1 MTGCYAQV
9 NPAEVADVPGVDYVV
24 GLNRLDDLLQFVAL
38 PKDRD
43 VRIAV
48 SDVKRQRGVPV
59 LGTRTLPGHTRA
71 FLKIQE
77 GCNYS
82 CTYCIIPTARGLSRS
97 VTPREVLEQVRMLA
111 DAGYREIVLTGIHL
125 GSYGQDLTPK
135 IDLTALLE
143 MIAQSRLI
151 PRVRLSSL
159 DPREVPD
166 RLIDLM
172 ANSHVICPHL
182 HVCAQAGDDEILKR
196 MRRNYDGAYYRELL
210 MKVRERLPDAAL
222 GSDIIVGFPGETDGA
237 FDRSLE
243 FFAALPLTYFHVFH
257 ILLGVGRLRLH
268 CRIMW
273 VVKLRRRVPV
283 ECANWAR
290 SRRETFVRFRGRKLS
305 VLIEEK
311 IDRATGLRRGF
322 SRNYLPV
329 LVLRVELWLIVK
341 SRLKSRAL
349 KGDGCGGLHWRLP
362 RPVSNIMA
370 RSHPTQANLKKE
382 SQQAQLEKEL
392 GYSFSDASLLVRA
405 LTHVSYDHEKSA
417 GHNEVLEFLGD
428 AVLDLAISDLLIRS
442 FPEKSEG
449 DLSRMR
455 AALVNSTV
463 LPEKA
468 ALLNLG
474 PLLRLGKGE
483 ERSGGGTN
491 PPSWPV
497 PSKRC
502 SAQFTAK
509 WLRSRPSSCGT
520 ALYCRCQRERPRA
533 ARLQNPVARDQPDA
547 ISRPTQLS
555 SGFRER
561 SRP

>member
-1 MTGCYAQV
+1 MRIAITTLGCKINQYDSAVIQSRLEENHSFVPFEEPADCYIINTCTVTDRADWEARQLVRRAKRLSPGAKVLVTGCYAQV

-48 SDVKRQRGVPV
+48 SDAKRQRGVSV

-125 GSYGQDLTPK
+125 GGYGQDLIPK
-135 IDLTALLE
+135 VDLTALLE
-143 MIAQSRLI
+143 MISQSRLI

-166 RLIDLM
+166 RLVDLM
-172 ANSHVICPHL
+172 AKSDVICPHL

-210 MKVRERLPDAAL
+210 IKVRERLPDAAL

-243 FFAALPLTYFHVFH
+243 FFAALPLTYFHVF
-257 ILLGVGRLRLH
+257 
-268 CRIMW
+268 
-273 VVKLRRRVPV
+273 PYS
-283 ECANWAR
+283 
-290 SRRETFVRFRGRKLS
+290 SRRGTVAASLPDHVGSEVKKTRARKMRELGAIKKRDFCVRFRGQKLS

-329 LVLRVELWLIVK
+329 LVPAGGTLVNREIEVEVEGFEGGWLRGTPLET
-341 SRLKSRAL
+341 A
-349 KGDGCGGLHWRLP
+349 P
-362 RPVSNIMA
+362 
-370 RSHPTQANLKKE
+370 
-382 SQQAQLEKEL
+382 AQCH
-392 GYSFSDASLLVRA
+392 GAFASDA
-405 LTHVSYDHEKSA
+405 
-417 GHNEVLEFLGD
+417 G
-428 AVLDLAISDLLIRS
+428 
-442 FPEKSEG
+442 
-449 DLSRMR
+449 
-455 AALVNSTV
+455 
-463 LPEKA
+463 
-468 ALLNLG
+468 
-474 PLLRLGKGE
+474 
-483 ERSGGGTN
+483 
-491 PPSWPV
+491 
-497 PSKRC
+497 
-502 SAQFTAK
+502 
-509 WLRSRPSSCGT
+509 
-520 ALYCRCQRERPRA
+520 
-533 ARLQNPVARDQPDA
+533 
-547 ISRPTQLS
+547 
-555 SGFRER
+555 
-561 SRP
+561 